1 MNPPYATIDE
11 VWRQRQAWASV
22 SRSGKKSQDFARY
35 WALLAGLIGSA
46 LATITPHAKAFCEDG
61 PAIVGLLATLVL
73 AVAGYL
79 GRTLVTAD
87 RENQW
92 TRARILSEALKREC
106 WRCAMSVAP
115 YDGED
120 AGAVLRR
127 TASDFAANM
136 TLDRAPIPPLDP
148 DRIAEA
154 TPTSSPDGAP
164 RPKSAED
171 YLRQRALEQAAYYEQ
186 TAAGH
191 RKRLRTISR
200 LSFFVGLSSLVFG
213 ILGTH
218 FPGLLVLVPIATMA
232 AAAVA
237 AWIQTQRLAPT
248 IELYQQTAAQLALQ
262 SAAWHDA
269 RAQREKM
276 SPDLR
281 AAALVELVTACEG
294 IMSRENN
301 SWQAEWMNEEKVAAA
316 IESVQG
322 VASGKPQSPPP
333 NA

>member
-1 MNPPYATIDE
+1 MNPPYATLDE

-22 SRSGKKSQDFARY
+22 SRAGKKSQNSARY

-46 LATITPHAKAFCEDG
+46 LASSVPHATALGKEG

-87 RENQW
+87 RESQW

-106 WRCAMSVAP
+106 WRCAMSVTP

-120 AGAVLRR
+120 AGEVLRR

-148 DRIAEA
+148 DRMAESSA
-154 TPTSSPDGAP
+154 TNSPDGAP
-164 RPKSAED
+164 RPKSAKD
-171 YLRQRALEQAAYYEQ
+171 YLRERALEQAAYYEK
-186 TAAGH
+186 TAAVH
-191 RKRLRTISR
+191 QKKLRFISR
-200 LSFFVGLSSLVFG
+200 LSFIVGLSALVFG
-213 ILGTH
+213 VLGTH
-218 FPGLLVLVPIATMA
+218 FAGLLALVPILTMA
-232 AAAVA
+232 AAAIA

-262 SAAWHDA
+262 AAAWRDTEVH
-269 RAQREKM
+269 REKM
-276 SPDLR
+276 SPAHR
-281 AAALVELVTACEG
+281 AAALAELVTACEG

-301 SWQAEWMNEEKVAAA
+301 SWQAEWMDEEKVAAA
-316 IESVQG
+316 IASVQG
-322 VASGKPQSPPP
+322 IASGKPPESPS